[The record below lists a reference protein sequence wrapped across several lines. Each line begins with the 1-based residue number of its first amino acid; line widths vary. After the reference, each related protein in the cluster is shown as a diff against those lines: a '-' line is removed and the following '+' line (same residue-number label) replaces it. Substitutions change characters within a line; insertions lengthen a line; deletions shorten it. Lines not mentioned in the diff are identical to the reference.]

1 MAVALPHLAPVT
13 PPSGV
18 WEPDTSQRL
27 AHSGPSVKELKDGDA
42 TSRVTA
48 RDNKP
53 TLRVAYFFSGVP
65 RKASIAGHLERLCAA
80 SGFGLHLEDIYIYAG
95 GPEHDLMLKST
106 QDVYL
111 ARIAAG

>member
-1 MAVALPHLAPVT
+1 MK
-13 PPSGV
+13 
-18 WEPDTSQRL
+18 D
-27 AHSGPSVKELKDGDA
+27 LKHGDP

-65 RKASIAGHLERLCAA
+65 RKASIAGQLARLCEA
-80 SGFGLHLEDIYIYAG
+80 SGFGLHVEEIDIYVG
-95 GPEHDLMLKST
+95 GSQHDLMLKST